1 MELSYIAISF
11 CKKPNFMSSFVVY
24 YHDYCK
30 ENHRFVD
37 GFFLCWKRTLKI
49 SHPTHL
55 SQDEPLADF
64 VCFIKLF
71 RGVARKFLEGGSKN
85 SKKSSKILDL
95 LQWDSLTL
103 TCLFQP
109 ENCSSYLNSWLRYK
123 QDGIRLWIW

>member
-1 MELSYIAISF
+1 MFLQEAKFYV
-11 CKKPNFMSSFVVY
+11 PFVVY

-64 VCFIKLF
+64 LCFIKLF

-95 LQWDSLTL
+95 LQ
-103 TCLFQP
+103 
-109 ENCSSYLNSWLRYK
+109 
-123 QDGIRLWIW
+123 